1 MGSRPRTGHRAVA
14 EPRQSHGRNDRRR
27 AGRHRGRGGRLRCP
41 RASTALSAAALTW
54 SRTRGR
60 VSARQQR
67 LLAVLRAHA
76 GPREVVP
83 APGARGARGRVAEGL
98 RSRPPRS
105 GGRCC
110 PSRPRCSRGPVPA
123 ADEQTPRWRAC
134 SGLPARWIGI
144 SAPRG
149 PGRLGSA
156 GPAGAVEGRDQQQLD
171 GGDDS
176 SPERGPTTCLPL
188 RHGRTVVAR
197 STARRAITLD
207 ATVPGAA
214 LGDSVSVRRAAGRRR
229 GRAVVARSPQVVGPA
244 RPVVEVACPV
254 GGWCG

>member
-83 APGARGARGRVAEGL
+83 APGARGARGRAAAGL
-98 RSRPPRS
+98 RSR
-105 GGRCC
+105 
-110 PSRPRCSRGPVPA
+110 PVPA